1 MDSTAIL
8 TKILAGGVAGVSET
22 LITYPAE
29 FAKTRR
35 QLYSDRTGTGLPPS
49 SFAILRSTVRQQGLG
64 GVYAGCAALAT
75 SNAAKS
81 CIRFLVFEATRAQLD
96 EVAGTAPGKPRAAW
110 VNVVSGLSAGVAES
124 ILVVTPGEAVKTKM
138 IHAAST
144 ADGGP
149 YANRGPIGAAGVL
162 LRREGARGLWSG
174 LLPVLCKQGTNSAVR
189 FTTFAMLQERVA
201 GWWPQLDGGIGT
213 TLMLGGI
220 SGVFTVYASMPFDN
234 IKTRM
239 QRVDSRY
246 SGMLDCARQTL
257 RADGLGAFWRG
268 TSPRLVRLTLS
279 SGITFTVYE
288 QVVRLIKSASPPSA
302 ASPQRL

>member
-1 MDSTAIL
+1 MQ
-8 TKILAGGVAGVSET
+8 
-22 LITYPAE
+22 YPAE

-35 QLYSDRTGTGLPPS
+35 QLYSDHTATGRPPS
-49 SFAILRSTVRQQGLG
+49 SLAILRSTVRQHGLG

-81 CIRFLVFEATRAQLD
+81 GIRFLAFETTRARLD
-96 EVAGTAPGKPRAAW
+96 NVAGTSSGRPRAAW
-110 VNVVSGLSAGVAES
+110 INVISGLSAGVAES
-124 ILVVTPGEAVKTKM
+124 ILIVTPGEAVKTKM
-138 IHAAST
+138 IHAASSA
-144 ADGGP
+144 ADGGA
-149 YANRGPIGAAGVL
+149 YANRGPVGAAAVLVRQEGV
-162 LRREGARGLWSG
+162 RGLWAG

-201 GWWPQLDGGIGT
+201 RWWPRLDGGIGT
-213 TLMLGGI
+213 TLVLGGI

-246 SGMLDCARQTL
+246 AGMLDCARQTL
-257 RADGLGAFWRG
+257 RTDGVGAFWRG
-268 TSPRLVRLTLS
+268 TSPRLVRLTVSRGPGCASDARLTVQSQLS

-288 QVVRLIKSASPPSA
+288 QVVRLIKSASVPASA
-302 ASPQRL
+302 THRL